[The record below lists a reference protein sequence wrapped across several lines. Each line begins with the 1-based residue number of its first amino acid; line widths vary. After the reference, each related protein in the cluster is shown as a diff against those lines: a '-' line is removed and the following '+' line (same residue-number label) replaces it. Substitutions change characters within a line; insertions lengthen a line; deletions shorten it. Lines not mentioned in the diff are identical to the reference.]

1 MEKNLIKALIQR
13 IVDIEQDD
21 AEVSLCCLLD
31 QDPTIDSALVNE
43 VYLSLFSAGA
53 GSLRDVADLRA
64 IQLGYE
70 GIDDLLAYGK
80 RDSCVFEG

>member
-31 QDPTIDSALVNE
+31 QDPTLDAVLVNE
-43 VYLSLFSAGA
+43 VYLSLFLAGA

>member
-31 QDPTIDSALVNE
+31 QDPTLDAVLVNE
-43 VYLSLFSAGA
+43 VYLSLFLAGA

-64 IQLGYE
+64 IELGYE